1 MAPQDNSEFI
11 SSKEHT
17 EYTAI
22 YGINSSGGNKQT
34 KKKKTL
40 KTGEAPPSYQTN
52 KRGNH
57 VEVDRKV

>member
-1 MAPQDNSEFI
+1 MAPQDNPEFI

-22 YGINSSGGNKQT
+22 YGINSSGG
-34 KKKKTL
+34 KKKKTAL

-52 KRGNH
+52 KRGTH